1 MSRVYLPR
9 PRSPIVSGRGRLAEG
24 RGEEDARRGRAYIFT
39 VSRVDD
45 FIFTFPVAAT
55 AVVVDT
61 VLRGYRTARD
71 HRVSTASEETVST
84 RSGRTRADRP
94 ATAVWRVALS
104 PCARSRRFN
113 FFFVLVFFLCRV
125 CFFSFSPIL
134 FPSTPLWGLASS
146 GLGARDRF
154 PFWFPFH
161 YTSRNTK
168 TRLAQPLGDRLTT
181 DRFTLVSTRLAPN
194 VLDYRRRSKTMSK
207 SSYRVRS
214 FITQ

>member
-125 CFFSFSPIL
+125 CFFRFRRYYFPARPSGGWLRPASARATDFHFDFRSTTRRATRKRASRSP
-134 FPSTPLWGLASS
+134 S
-146 GLGARDRF
+146 G
-154 PFWFPFH
+154 
-161 YTSRNTK
+161 
-168 TRLAQPLGDRLTT
+168 T
-181 DRFTLVSTRLAPN
+181 D
-194 VLDYRRRSKTMSK
+194 
-207 SSYRVRS
+207 
-214 FITQ
+214 